1 LPYYIR
7 KMTRDDIEQVT
18 EIDHEAF
25 PTMWPPANYKRELE
39 ISIAHYI
46 VACNNDDSFYPH
58 ERVQNSPNRQF
69 GFSPWTMLTGKGKGQ
84 KESITNDK
92 LKGILGFGGIWI
104 MADEAHITNIAVR
117 REYQRMGIGEQLLIA
132 MINIAIEQKVRFLTL
147 EVRPSNMIAQRLY
160 RKYGFTQIDIRRNY
174 YTDNREDA
182 LVMIADDICGAEFQK
197 RIGDLKAT
205 YSLKWGVVPPA
216 VER

>member
-7 KMTRDDIEQVT
+7 KMTRYDIEQVT

-46 VACNNDDSFYPH
+46 VACNNDNPCFPH
-58 ERVQNSPNRQF
+58 ERARNTPNRL
-69 GFSPWTMLTGKGKGQ
+69 GFSPWITLTGRGKGQ
-84 KESITNDK
+84 KEYIADDK
-92 LKGILGFGGIWI
+92 SKGILGFGGIWI
-104 MADEAHITNIAVR
+104 MVDEAHITNIAVR

-147 EVRPSNMIAQRLY
+147 EVRPSNMKAQKLY
-160 RKYGFTQIDIRRNY
+160 QKYGFTQIDIRHNY

-182 LVMIADDICGAEFQK
+182 LVMIVDDICGAEFQK
-197 RIGDLKAT
+197 RIGDLKT
-205 YSLKWGVVPPA
+205 VYSLKWGVVPPA
-216 VER
+216 LKDK